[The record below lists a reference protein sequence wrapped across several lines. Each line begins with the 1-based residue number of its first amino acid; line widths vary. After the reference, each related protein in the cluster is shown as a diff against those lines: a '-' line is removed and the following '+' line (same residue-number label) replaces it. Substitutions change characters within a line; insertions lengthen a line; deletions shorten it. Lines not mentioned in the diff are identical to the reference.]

1 MKLLRAYHLRLERK
15 RRLIRS
21 RRKALELNERRN
33 WVKDVP
39 SDAILL
45 FCTLRNERERL
56 PFFLKYYR
64 KLGVQH
70 FVFVDNASDDGT
82 TEYLLAQKDVSIWQT
97 ERSYKRAK
105 FGMDWLNALMGRY
118 ARDHW
123 TLCVD
128 VDEFFVYPHH
138 DVRPLR
144 ALTDW
149 LDASAIKSFGTIL
162 LDMYSERPIEKTPYR
177 TGTDP
182 VKKLPYFDAGNYM
195 ISRNPRYGNLWI
207 QGGARARAFFQNR
220 PELSPALNKIPLVKW
235 QKGYVYVSSTHTLLP
250 RGLNLVYDEWGGEK
264 ATGCLLHTKFLDILQ
279 DKAAEELIRKEH
291 YAASREYKSYHDQ
304 IGKGLRLWNETSS
317 KYKDWRQ
324 LEDLGLMSAG
334 GWL

>member
-1 MKLLRAYHLRLERK
+1 MKLLQTYHLRLERK
-15 RRLIRS
+15 RRLIRA
-21 RRKALELNERRN
+21 RRKALELRVLRN
-33 WVKDVP
+33 RVKHVP

-45 FCTLRNERERL
+45 FCTLRNERARL

-70 FVFVDNASDDGT
+70 FVFVDNNSNDGT
-82 TEYLLAQKDVSIWQT
+82 TEFLLDQDDVSIWQT
-97 ERSYKRAK
+97 DRSYKRAK

-138 DVRPLR
+138 DARPLR

-182 VKKLPYFDAGNYM
+182 VKKLPFFDAGNYV

-235 QKGYVYVSSTHTLLP
+235 QRGYVYVSSTHTLLP

-279 DKAAEELIRKEH
+279 DKATEELTRKEH
-291 YAASREYKSYHDQ
+291 YAASREYKSYHAQ
-304 IGKGLRLWNETSS
+304 IGKGLRLWNETSA
-317 KYKDWRQ
+317 KYQDWRQ
-324 LEDLGLMSAG
+324 LENLGLMSAG